1 MQPSPS
7 YRTDKGSHWGA
18 PWKVTYLETSIPKL
32 APSKILDPPTIL
44 ASNENVVWIH
54 RPPSLLK
61 CNLASSWLENAVLS
75 GAAWF
80 VRDEN
85 GRVVMHSR
93 RAFPCLASALD
104 AELNALLWSVESLAS
119 HHLDN
124 VIFESSSLDLRRA
137 LLQPH
142 RFPQHQ
148 ALISLIL
155 QRLNGFQAWSADFVK
170 TLRNL
175 PVLSIATSVTSD
187 NRHQSYVASVGPLW
201 LHNLL
206 QKEAFTKSMGFY
218 SSAPVAVRAV
228 S

>member
-75 GAAWF
+75 GASWF

-93 RAFPCLASALD
+93 RAFPCLSSSLD

-142 RFPQHQ
+142 HFPQHQ

-187 NRHQSYVASVGPLW
+187 NRHQSYVASGGPFW